1 MKFNKVLSFIL
12 MILILYYMIK
22 IINLKIPKKND
33 KYKIKIKY
41 LNNKNDIF
49 YKKMLQLYIDNR
61 EKFYLKGRKF
71 KMKLYGSSFDESN
84 IITIQDKLN
93 YLLVYDFPENKSRY
107 VDKILLREYSK
118 EILGKDICV
127 PILKIYNNTD
137 EIDINELPQK
147 FILKC
152 NHGSAMNI
160 VCKNKALFNLNHAK
174 QILKNW
180 MNINYGLLGF
190 EYQYLNV
197 KRKIFAEKYLTDD
210 IIDYKI
216 NCFNGEPK
224 FIRVKKHING
234 ANVNNIYDLN
244 WTLTDLDFNYSDFV
258 RNASINFSKPIN
270 FEKMLKYARLLSS
283 RFIFCRVD
291 FYEVNKTIYLGE
303 LTFAPANIKMKYNN
317 RKTSIYLG
325 SLLNISQIQK
335 RKNS

>member
-1 MKFNKVLSFIL
+1 
-12 MILILYYMIK
+12 
-22 IINLKIPKKND
+22 
-33 KYKIKIKY
+33 
-41 LNNKNDIF
+41 
-49 YKKMLQLYIDNR
+49 ML
-61 EKFYLKGRKF
+61 
-71 KMKLYGSSFDESN
+71 
-84 IITIQDKLN
+84 

-160 VCKNKALFNLNHAK
+160 VCKNKSLFNLNHAK

-244 WTLTDLDFNYSDFV
+244 WTITDLDFNYSDFV
-258 RNASINFSKPIN
+258 RNPSINFSKPIN

-291 FYEVNKTIYLGE
+291 FYEVNKTIYLGD

-335 RKNS
+335 RMNS

>member
-1 MKFNKVLSFIL
+1 MKFNKVLSVIL

-22 IINLKIPKKND
+22 IINLKIQKKND

-71 KMKLYGSSFDESN
+71 KMKLYGSSFNESN

-127 PILKIYNNTD
+127 PILKIYNSTD

-160 VCKNKALFNLNHAK
+160 VCKNKALFNLNHVK
-174 QILKNW
+174 QNLKNW

-216 NCFNGEPK
+216 NCFNGGPK

-234 ANVNNIYDLN
+234 ANVNKINKFWNRIIKIYIMFMDC
-244 WTLTDLDFNYSDFV
+244 NYSLFK
-258 RNASINFSKPIN
+258 S
-270 FEKMLKYARLLSS
+270 
-283 RFIFCRVD
+283 
-291 FYEVNKTIYLGE
+291 
-303 LTFAPANIKMKYNN
+303 
-317 RKTSIYLG
+317 
-325 SLLNISQIQK
+325 
-335 RKNS
+335 

>member
-1 MKFNKVLSFIL
+1 MIILFGIYKSYLFI
-12 MILILYYMIK
+12 
-22 IINLKIPKKND
+22 
-33 KYKIKIKY
+33 

-71 KMKLYGSSFDESN
+71 KMKLFGSSFNESN

-174 QILKNW
+174 QMLKNW

-270 FEKMLKYARLLSS
+270 FEKMLKYTRLLSS
-283 RFIFCRVD
+283 RFIFCGVD
-291 FYEVNKTIYLGE
+291 FCEVNKTIYLGE
-303 LTFAPANIKMKYNN
+303 LKFAPANIKMKYNN
-317 RKTSIYLG
+317 RKTSI
-325 SLLNISQIQK
+325 
-335 RKNS
+335 